1 MLFSSISFL
10 FIFLPTVILVYF
22 LVPKKFKNITLLIFS
37 LFFYFWGEGIYVLLL
52 IFSCIVNYLVAL
64 LIEKNKLNKKKK
76 VYFIISLIF
85 NIGLLIYFKY
95 TNFFIENINSIFSF
109 NISLRNI
116 IMPLGISFFTFQILS
131 YVIDVY
137 KGAVKAD
144 KSFIDFTTY
153 VTLFPQL
160 VAGPIVRYVTIKSE
174 LKKKDISFENFAYG
188 IKRFIIGLSKKV
200 ILANN
205 LGLLIELL
213 NKGNESVL
221 QFWIVSISF
230 ALQIYF
236 DFSGYSDMA
245 IGMGRM
251 FGFKFLENFNYP
263 YIAKSVTDFWR
274 RWHISLSSFFRDYI
288 YFPLGGNRCSKVKW
302 IRNIIIVWALTG
314 AWHGASWNFIIWGLF
329 FATFLLLEKT
339 LWGKW
344 FENKKII
351 NHIYTLLIVLISF
364 VIFNSSSI
372 SEIIINLKSMFFMRD
387 IPLIN
392 EESIYYFKSYF
403 VLLAISVVGCLPLL
417 NNLCIKIKS
426 SKKFNK
432 IYETLEIIILIIL
445 FIIVVS
451 YLVDS
456 TFNPFLYFR
465 F

>member
-403 VLLAISVVGCLPLL
+403 VLLVISVVGCLPLL
-417 NNLCIKIKS
+417 NNLCIRIKS

>member
-364 VIFNSSSI
+364 VIFNSSSV

-403 VLLAISVVGCLPLL
+403 VLLVISVVGCLPLL
-417 NNLCIKIKS
+417 NNLCIRIKS

>member
-76 VYFIISLIF
+76 VFFIISLIF

-403 VLLAISVVGCLPLL
+403 VLLVISVVGCLPLL